1 LPAPRRL
8 PTSGSDITGLLAR
21 PRYEVIPLE
30 GAEESVPE
38 HVPTE
43 VKVTVTTSPRKGLE
57 PTLALAERLSGHGY
71 TVVPHL
77 AARHVRDLGH
87 LREIVERL
95 RSAGA
100 TDVLVMAGDA
110 PEPEG
115 PYEGA
120 LPLLKALV
128 ELGNPFADV
137 GITGYPES
145 HAFISDQAT
154 INAMF
159 EKEKYGTYIV
169 SQICFDP
176 EVTAAWVA
184 AVWERGTHLPIYIG
198 IPGPVSRI
206 KLIRISSKIGVGDS
220 IRFIRSHSSWLGHT
234 VRGDFDPEPLVTGL
248 ARSVHG
254 GNVAGFHVFT
264 FNELEATEA
273 WRQRTLEPVH
283 MD

>member
-1 LPAPRRL
+1 VL
-8 PTSGSDITGLLAR
+8 
-21 PRYEVIPLE
+21 
-30 GAEESVPE
+30 E

-57 PTLALAERLSGHGY
+57 PTLALAERLAGHGY

-95 RSAGA
+95 HVAGA

-115 PYEGA
+115 PFEGA
-120 LPLLKALV
+120 LPLLKALA
-128 ELGNPFADV
+128 ELGNPFQDV
-137 GITGYPES
+137 GMTGYPES

-154 INAMF
+154 IDAMF
-159 EKEKYGTYIV
+159 EKERYGTYIV

-176 EVTAAWVA
+176 EVTAAWVE
-184 AVWERGTHLPIYIG
+184 AVWNRGTHLPIYLG
-198 IPGPVSRI
+198 IPGPVSRT
-206 KLIRISSKIGVGDS
+206 KLLRISARVGVGES
-220 IRFIRSHSSWLGHT
+220 IRFLRTHSSWLGHT
-234 VRGDFDPEPLVTGL
+234 MRGAFDPDPLVAGL
-248 ARSVHG
+248 GRSLRG
-254 GNVAGFHVFT
+254 GNVGGFHVFT

-273 WRQRTLEPVH
+273 WRQRMLEPARNE
-283 MD
+283 